1 MLHVDSSRVGTFQAI
16 NCEEKLEDF
25 GSEDY
30 MNHMG
35 ELRFVISETCLSCDH
50 EALLVAP
57 KDLDAQNPIL
67 AHFTPHNM
75 SNEEARDF

>member
-1 MLHVDSSRVGTFQAI
+1 
-16 NCEEKLEDF
+16 
-25 GSEDY
+25 
-30 MNHMG
+30 MG